1 MTDILNK
8 ILATKAQEVV
18 AQKASVSLDEMKKQ
32 ADAAL
37 PVRGFLTL
45 SVPNTSKT
53 ALPSLLKLKKP
64 ARAKD

>member
-37 PVRGFLTL
+37 PVRDFFLTL

-53 ALPSLLKLKKP
+53 AQIG
-64 ARAKD
+64 RAHV

>member
-37 PVRGFLTL
+37 PVRGFFDSIRT
-45 SVPNTSKT
+45 KHE
-53 ALPSLLKLKKP
+53 
-64 ARAKD
+64 